1 MPTSIVC
8 DEPTVIVSVPVV
20 VSSKLGALAVAASKA
35 LRVNALLLILTGS
48 VVGAESP
55 SPMVMPPA
63 ATVSTALPSAG
74 PPLILKFGEL
84 IVASPVTVV
93 LSVVPTVVV
102 CDVVTSIVCVE
113 PTSIVCDVPTVVLCD
128 VPTSIVSEPLIS
140 VVDEP

>member
-1 MPTSIVC
+1 MLCDVPTVVLCDVPTS
-8 DEPTVIVSVPVV
+8 IVSVPVV
-20 VSSKLGALAVAASKA
+20 VSAKLGALAVAAPKA
-35 LRVNALLLILTGS
+35 LRANVLLLILTGS
-48 VVGAESP
+48 VAGAVAP

-74 PPLILKFGEL
+74 PPLIWKFGEL

-102 CDVVTSIVCVE
+102 CDVVTV
-113 PTSIVCDVPTVVLCD
+113 IVCDEPTVVLCD